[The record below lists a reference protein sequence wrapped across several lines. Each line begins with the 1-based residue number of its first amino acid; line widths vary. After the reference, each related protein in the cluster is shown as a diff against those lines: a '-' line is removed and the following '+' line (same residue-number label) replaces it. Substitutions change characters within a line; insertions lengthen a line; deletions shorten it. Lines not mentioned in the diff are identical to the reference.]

1 MLLYLSVIAGVLF
14 SIIYARLSIDNMN
27 KKIHMAERNAD
38 DSKHRVSK

>member
-1 MLLYLSVIAGVLF
+1 MLLYLSVITWVLF

-27 KKIHMAERNAD
+27 KKIHIAERNAD